1 MILKGVIV
9 VITPLTFCFKLLN
22 VWSLQQ
28 ANQRFALTAMQEKVA
43 IYNLRLFFSLFQLF
57 TIKSSPKKQKGDKT
71 TLWLL
76 KTPFIFEMKLTCFQK
91 KVQLPS
97 CFVRGGFC

>member
-1 MILKGVIV
+1 MILKGIIV

-57 TIKSSPKKQKGDKT
+57 TLKP
-71 TLWLL
+71 LL
-76 KTPFIFEMKLTCFQK
+76 KEKKKEKNQPF
-91 KVQLPS
+91 S
-97 CFVRGGFC
+97 C